1 MPERSRTL
9 LDTAAYMEAL
19 DFARSLRAPGKPLEF
34 PNYSEY
40 VRLVAERAV
49 IDLEACESE
58 MNDFQELPEP
68 FELAYLT
75 VRLERLQ
82 ARILEQNAIDVRS
95 L

>member
-1 MPERSRTL
+1 MTERSKTL
-9 LDTAAYMEAL
+9 LDTAAYIEAL
-19 DFARSLRAPGKPLEF
+19 EFARSLRDPSKPLEF
-34 PNYSEY
+34 PNYAEY

-49 IDLEACESE
+49 IDLEACEAE

-82 ARILEQNAIDVRS
+82 ARIREQNNIDVRS